1 MEARLCLSLSLP
13 GFFHPNQPAT
23 IDLCHHLRANSRT
36 HARTHTR
43 ARSQRSEQV
52 SPVCPWQIQASQ
64 TMRTGRRIHIF
75 RCTLAATWGRGK
87 GRRVRKR
94 EKGVRGGGRKKKGG
108 ARKSL
113 RIVKLWN
120 MENNGI
126 ADTEETAMEPV
137 QRKKERGGKDSMEQ
151 RSVQIFFQSWEN
163 RASCF
168 LSLPSSISIS
178 LHLSLRLL
186 SFRFSFLFPA
196 LFSASL
202 SIRSPLATFYLR
214 HRGKFFERLSFFP
227 APGKGVWSLPLI
239 PLLFSFMNSPC
250 FSLPFEFLSRF
261 TRTFERV
268 FSFSSERARRRRR
281 RRRKATISMIES
293 GF

>member
-13 GFFHPNQPAT
+13 GFFIPTNPPRSIFVTTCEQTVA
-23 IDLCHHLRANSRT
+23 RT

-94 EKGVRGGGRKKKGG
+94 GEGGRKKKGG

-137 QRKKERGGKDSMEQ
+137 QRKKERRGKDSMEQ

-281 RRRKATISMIES
+281 RRRKATISMIERGG